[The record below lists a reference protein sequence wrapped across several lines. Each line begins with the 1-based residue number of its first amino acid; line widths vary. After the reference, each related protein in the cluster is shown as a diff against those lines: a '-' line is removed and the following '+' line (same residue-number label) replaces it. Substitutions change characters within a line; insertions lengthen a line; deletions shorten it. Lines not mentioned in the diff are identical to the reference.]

1 MVKVNFKDIAFI
13 ESLSDY
19 IKIHLEGQKVLIT
32 RDTLSNIEA
41 RLPSDDFIRI
51 HRSFIVSKHKIETFT
66 SDTIGIGR
74 HEVPISR
81 SYRDAV
87 MDKLSDS

>member
-1 MVKVNFKDIAFI
+1 MVKVNFKDIVYI

-19 IKIHLEGQKVLIT
+19 IKIYLEDQKVLVT
-32 RDTLSNIEA
+32 RDTISNIEA
-41 RLPSDDFIRI
+41 RLPVSDFIRT
-51 HRSFIVSKHKIETFT
+51 HRSFIVSIHKIETYT

-87 MDKLSDS
+87 IEKLNGN